1 MSIIKKFLNL
11 LRFAANFDRFVE
23 TVRVDNSGNV
33 FIRFKRNVHINTAG
47 HMMLTSRKGHIIVKG
62 EHFHMQPSIP
72 DLYAHATGFTQ
83 SEKVIES
90 LQAET
95 RIRLKK
101 LYGKDA
107 KIEYENEIINDKAYG
122 ENKKLKIEKSFYKV
136 TAIGEIFIKACTN
149 L

>member
-101 LYGKDA
+101 LYGNDA
-107 KIEYENEIINDKAYG
+107 KIDYPAFMYKTPDFIEREIDD
-122 ENKKLKIEKSFYKV
+122 ENKKGKIEWKF
-136 TAIGEIFIKACTN
+136 
-149 L
+149 

>member
-62 EHFHMQPSIP
+62 EHEDSVM
-72 DLYAHATGFTQ
+72 Y
-83 SEKVIES
+83 VC
-90 LQAET
+90 
-95 RIRLKK
+95 
-101 LYGKDA
+101 
-107 KIEYENEIINDKAYG
+107 NIIVPFAQ
-122 ENKKLKIEKSFYKV
+122 LTIH
-136 TAIGEIFIKACTN
+136 
-149 L
+149 